1 MKFKKIIGLLLSTA
15 MLAGSVVIPTVA
27 VEQSDPMVVNEQ
39 TESEPLP
46 VLTEFSEVLD
56 FETGTEGFAG
66 SEFFTT
72 EISSDNVQVG
82 ENALKIVTQSARSY
96 TFETEITLDEMQTG
110 KKVGFWL
117 YDDGDANRQLIFR
130 FSDGTVNKDE
140 SGYTSYT
147 SEMYFGIHRDN
158 VGRKYAAYAR
168 RTNPTNGLDYQPG
181 ADQLAYRTT
190 SKGWHYFEMDMT
202 TPGEVNYY
210 VDGVLRDTME
220 IFDGELADFK
230 TLTIMDTWGSGA
242 TNIPKTG
249 IYYID
254 DITISSPT
262 PVATNPVFDD
272 ATDTFTWDWAPG
284 YDEVGLYEYSLDAG
298 ETWTTCQSR
307 PIYVGNENYQP
318 GDIRVRVISDSDEYV
333 FPHVENEEE
342 GVYVENISLTME
354 RDEDLTDIVNYGSAA
369 PTVTISDNFSR
380 SGLNSM
386 EILPASSSN
395 YQIHYLTDELVADK
409 VVTVWF
415 YDEMLMGSND
425 TRRLGLVSVEDFITD
440 SNKNSSAVMG
450 LDSQHDGGMHYMA
463 RPNWG
468 GGVTST
474 ADRFEG
480 WHSYQWDFSDGENCS
495 IYIDDVFIAK
505 YSSDGFNR
513 IQFINTWTSAT
524 NAIYYDDL
532 TITDTREE
540 VPMYAA
546 APTAPV
552 NDDTADTFGFTMV
565 DGYSELSNYE
575 YSTDRGQTFTEV
587 TANPIVVGDFSYDK
601 GDIIVRVKAEA
612 TGESAGIVLRNDV
625 EFKSTYADNIGEIA
639 ETLDFVKGFFELDYS
654 DATAWANFE
663 TAVAYAETI
672 DKESTKDESDK
683 AIADLDTAVEALK
696 ACFNPPSNARYDF
709 EENEADLNPFT
720 AVEGVLTKG
729 ESDSLLGKTI
739 DEPLDEK
746 KGALISTSLEDGM
759 HLSEAVYS
767 FPVSLDDYIIELGW
781 QTTAKPTGV
790 TEFFLMDEEE
800 LNGFGLRCSSSVK
813 NYQLVTIINGKETI
827 VDTEIKYDGSH
838 FHAMRWDFAN
848 PETGVEFTIDTREIV
863 TTSIEEDAEG
873 LRTYIIEGL
882 NHADVESFDK
892 IVVRSTSSK
901 EDSVKFDRLLMM
913 KKNPAAS
920 VTIADDVAEVG
931 YFETYNLVDIL
942 LDIVGEDPSYDST
955 DTMSY
960 SVDKEGIVNITSDGL
975 VEPMEFGEVNVTVT
989 ATSGASDTVLI
1000 KAIDAQAESV
1010 FITDAPQIDIVAMG
1024 APGQDTNN
1032 SMPVEKISSVDL
1044 NIGESKVLNAVITPD
1059 NTTERTADWTSSNE
1073 NVAYVKD
1080 GLVTAVNEG
1089 TAVITA
1095 ITRDTGKTD
1104 TVEVYV
1110 GPDKHVYGREIF
1122 VATDGSDTTGDG
1134 TMENPFATIEMARDE
1149 IAKSELP
1156 DGGVVVYFREGTYQ
1170 ISNTIEFD
1178 ADDSGEADKPI
1189 KYTAYEDETVTFSG
1203 GISIGM
1209 DEMEL
1214 VTEDHIGYS
1223 RLHADA
1229 VGEVYAVEV
1238 TSKGITQKPLQI
1250 LGHSA
1255 SVLVPREL
1263 FDHMNFSDA
1272 YYMLSFNDDPM
1283 TLARFPNETD
1293 DIDGK
1298 GAGYIDFDVI
1308 DKGRSP
1314 RNWATDAVVN
1324 GWGYAYE
1331 PGFEDE
1337 VFTITAHEL
1346 SAAKL
1351 ATWSAALDYDADK
1364 SNYGGQGAWMN
1375 GYWGTNYSTQ
1385 TLPLASISGNQITS
1399 GMVSAY
1405 ELLRNTDGH
1414 EMFYV
1419 YNLLEE
1425 LDIEGE
1431 WYIDQITDRDEFQLY
1446 FYPPEGTDMTSS
1458 EETISIPLLEEVAI
1472 HIEKASYITFD
1483 GIDMKNMNA
1492 GVFNVYGGSYNVLEN
1507 SDIMNIGGRLSAI
1520 GNSSDG
1526 TVGTFNGLNM
1536 CTIKN
1541 IDGGVSL
1548 SGGNNVTLERGY
1560 NYIQNSTITNFS
1572 MQNRS
1577 YNPGINV
1584 GGTGNRASN
1593 VILTDAPHSAIMFS
1607 GPEQTL
1613 EFIEIY
1619 DVVTEADDQSQVYTG
1634 RDTLNRGTIIRNSYF
1649 HDLSPAGYDK
1659 NAGVYLDDSKG
1670 GVALWDNV
1678 FENLTVGLKSGGR
1691 NVDSI
1696 GNAFINCQTGM
1707 LVDTSNLYTTG
1718 SIWLHGYGLISDSG
1732 DFTPTTIDWQDQ
1744 DGPYGRFDMLW
1755 ATYED
1760 SPLESKYRKAID
1772 NVFINVERD
1781 DVAEARSHYFGDNIA
1796 IYYWEQLPYL
1806 SLAID
1811 HMYDGTFTKN
1821 NNGQD
1826 YPELGLDHNPRVFDE
1841 AYDTRYSVTTQ
1852 VGTGM
1857 GTTAGDIRD
1866 CVIEGMTRKVTA
1878 EADSGY
1884 EFVNWTDASG
1894 KVVSENPI
1902 LFFDVYSNN
1911 TFTANFAEES
1921 NEVSGDANADGS
1933 TNNKDIFL
1941 MLQYIANSQ
1950 SVVIDVLAVDVNGN
1964 GVVDNTDVLQLF
1976 ALVSQTF

>member
-1 MKFKKIIGLLLSTA
+1 MKKKKILSLALSLA
-15 MLAGSVVIPTVA
+15 MLASGFVLPVSA
-27 VEQSDPMVVNEQ
+27 VEQKSEPVVVNEQ
-39 TESEPLP
+39 QILADLP
-46 VLTEFSEVLD
+46 VKE
-56 FETGTEGFAG
+56 
-66 SEFFTT
+66 
-72 EISSDNVQVG
+72 
-82 ENALKIVTQSARSY
+82 
-96 TFETEITLDEMQTG
+96 
-110 KKVGFWL
+110 
-117 YDDGDANRQLIFR
+117 DG
-130 FSDGTVNKDE
+130 
-140 SGYTSYT
+140 
-147 SEMYFGIHRDN
+147 
-158 VGRKYAAYAR
+158 
-168 RTNPTNGLDYQPG
+168 
-181 ADQLAYRTT
+181 
-190 SKGWHYFEMDMT
+190 
-202 TPGEVNYY
+202 
-210 VDGVLRDTME
+210 
-220 IFDGELADFK
+220 
-230 TLTIMDTWGSGA
+230 
-242 TNIPKTG
+242 
-249 IYYID
+249 
-254 DITISSPT
+254 

-272 ATDTFTWDWAPG
+272 EANTFTWDWAVG
-284 YDEVGLYEYSLDAG
+284 YDEVGVYEYSLDAG
-298 ETWTTCQSR
+298 ENWIACSSR
-307 PIYVGNENYQP
+307 PIAVGDAEYAP
-318 GDIRVRVISDSDEYV
+318 GDIRVRVISDSSEYV
-333 FPHVENEEE
+333 FPYVSNETDYNLNLSMEKDADLDYIEDFGSRVPEVE
-342 GVYVENISLTME
+342 IS
-354 RDEDLTDIVNYGSAA
+354 EDY
-369 PTVTISDNFSR
+369 SR
-380 SGLNSM
+380 SGVSSM
-386 EILPASSSN
+386 KITPDSSSN
-395 YQIHYLTDELVADK
+395 YQINYLSDELIKEK
-409 VVTVWF
+409 VVTVWV
-415 YDEMLMGSND
+415 YDEMFSGTGTSRYIVLA
-425 TRRLGLVSVEDFITD
+425 SVEHWISETD
-440 SNKNSSAVMG
+440 KPSSTVMG
-450 LDSQHDGGMHYMA
+450 ISSSHDGGTHYYS

-468 GGVTST
+468 GGVTSPVKRT
-474 ADRFEG
+474 EG
-480 WHSYQWDFSDGENCS
+480 WHALQWDFTDGENCDL
-495 IYIDDVFIAK
+495 YIDGV
-505 YSSDGFNR
+505 YLSSYPSEGFNR
-513 IQFINTWTSAT
+513 VQFINTWE
-524 NAIYYDDL
+524 NLNVPVYFDDL

-540 VPMYAA
+540 VPMYAD
-546 APTAPV
+546 APTKAV
-552 NDDTADTFGFTMV
+552 VDDTADTFGFTMV
-565 DGYSELSNYE
+565 DAYAELSDYE
-575 YSTDRGQTFTEV
+575 YSTDGGKTFIEV
-587 TANPIVVGDFSYDK
+587 TSNPIVI
-601 GDIIVRVKAEA
+601 GDIAYDESDVMVRVSALA
-612 TGESAGIVLRNDV
+612 TGDYAGMVLRNDK
-625 EFKSTYADNIGEIA
+625 EFTSTYSEKLDQISDK
-639 ETLDFVKGFFELDYS
+639 LDFVKGFFELDYS

-663 TAVAYAETI
+663 TAVAFAESI
-672 DKESTKDESDK
+672 NKSSTEAECDK
-683 AIADLDTAVEALK
+683 AIADIETAVEALK
-696 ACFNPPSNARYDF
+696 TCFNPPSNARYDF

-720 AVEGVLTKG
+720 AVAGVLTKG

-739 DEPLDEK
+739 QEPLDEK
-746 KGALISTSLEDGM
+746 KGALISTSLENGK
-759 HLSEAVYS
+759 HLSEAIYS

-781 QTTAKPTGV
+781 QTTGKPTGV
-790 TEFFLMDEEE
+790 TEFFVMDEEE
-800 LNGFGLRCSSSVK
+800 LNGFGLRSTSSDK
-813 NYQLVTIINGKETI
+813 NYQLVTIINGEETV
-827 VDTEIKYDGSH
+827 VDTEIKYDSNH

-848 PETGVEFTIDTREIV
+848 PETGVEFTIDQREIV
-863 TTSIEEDAEG
+863 TTSVIDDTDG
-873 LRTYIIEGL
+873 LRTYIIDEL
-882 NHADVESFDK
+882 NHADMESFDK
-892 IVVRSTSSK
+892 LVVRSTSSNA
-901 EDSVKFDRLLMM
+901 DSVTFDRFLMM
-913 KKNPAAS
+913 KENPAVS

-1255 SVLVPREL
+1255 DVLLPREL
-1263 FDHMNFSDA
+1263 FDHMNFDNS
-1272 YYMLSFNDDPM
+1272 YYSVSFNDTAM

-1293 DIDGK
+1293 LLDGK
-1298 GAGYIDFDVI
+1298 GEGYIDFNIV
-1308 DKGRSP
+1308 DKGKSP
-1314 RNWATDAVVN
+1314 RMWATDAVAN
-1324 GWGYAYE
+1324 GWGYEYE

-1337 VFTITAHEL
+1337 VFTFYANKL
-1346 SAAKL
+1346 SAEKL
-1351 ATWSAALDYDADK
+1351 ATWSAAIDYDADK

-1375 GYWGTNYSTQ
+1375 GYWGANYSTQ

-1405 ELLRNTDGH
+1405 EPLRNTDGH

-1458 EETISIPLLEEVAI
+1458 EESVSIPLLEEVAI
-1472 HIEKASYITFD
+1472 HIEKASYITID

-1492 GVFNVYGGSYNVLEN
+1492 GVFNVEGGSYNVLEN
-1507 SDIMNIGGRLSAI
+1507 SDIMNIGGDLATI
-1520 GNSSDG
+1520 ENASDG
-1526 TVGTFNGLNM
+1526 TVATFNGLNM
-1536 CTIKN
+1536 CTIMN
-1541 IDGGVSL
+1541 IDGGVQL

-1560 NYIQNSTITNFS
+1560 NYIQNATITNFS

-1584 GGTGNRASN
+1584 SGVGNRASN
-1593 VILTDAPHSAIMFS
+1593 IILSDAPHNAIMFS
-1607 GPEQTL
+1607 GPETVL

-1619 DVVTEADDQSQVYTG
+1619 DVVTEADDQSQVYGG
-1634 RDTLNRGTIIRNSYF
+1634 RDTLSRGSIIRNSYF
-1649 HDLSPAGYDK
+1649 HDLAPAGSDK
-1659 NAGVYLDDSKG
+1659 NAGVYLDDAKG

-1678 FENLTVGLKSGGR
+1678 FENLTTGLKSGGR

-1696 GNAFINCQTGM
+1696 GNSFINCQIGM
-1707 LVDTSNLYTTG
+1707 LVDTSNLYSTRN
-1718 SIWLHGYGLISDSG
+1718 IWLHGYKLILDPLT
-1732 DFTPTTIDWQDQ
+1732 FEPTTIDWQDP
-1744 DGPYGRFDMLW
+1744 DSPYGRFDMLW

-1781 DVAEARSHYFGDNIA
+1781 DPVQERSHFFGDNIA

-1821 NNGQD
+1821 NNGYD
-1826 YPELGLDHNPRVFDE
+1826 YPELGLDRNPQVFDE
-1841 AYDTRYSVTTQ
+1841 KYDTRYSVTTQ

-1857 GTTAGDIRD
+1857 GSTAGDIRA

-1878 EADSGY
+1878 EAAAGY

-1894 KVVSENPI
+1894 EVVSENPI
-1902 LFFDVYSNN
+1902 LFFDVYANN
-1911 TFTANFAEES
+1911 TFTANFAQEPEAQTYEVTVTDGTGSGSYEEGTIVNITADTAETGMEFDKWVGNVTFADETS
-1921 NEVSGDANADGS
+1921 MTTSFEMPAEEVSITATYKAKELPPVDTDSTIIIETEKAQAGDEVMVDITLENNPGITSMKLVVDYDEDMLELVGVTFNKEFGEMTSAFETADANSVLILNWVDGTKDFDTADMTYATLKFKVKDTATEGDLS
-1933 TNNKDIFL
+1933 ITASYDPEDVFNMNQQNVAFDITEGKVEVVEVVMGDTNSDGFINNKDVMALLQYTSNMGTDIDMMASDLNDDGVIDNKDVMVLFL
-1941 MLQYIANSQ
+1941 M
-1950 SVVIDVLAVDVNGN
+1950 
-1964 GVVDNTDVLQLF
+1964 
-1976 ALVSQTF
+1976 VSESF